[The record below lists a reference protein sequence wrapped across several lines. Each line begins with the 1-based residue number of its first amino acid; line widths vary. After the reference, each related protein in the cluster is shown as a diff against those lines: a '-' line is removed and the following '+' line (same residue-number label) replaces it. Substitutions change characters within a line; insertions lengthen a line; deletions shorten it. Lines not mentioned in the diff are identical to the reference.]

1 MWVMNDEP
9 PAKCTASG
17 GRVQRTD
24 PKYGNIYDHFNTVF
38 EWSNGL
44 RCFSSCR
51 QWESTSTDVS
61 DWITGT
67 KATAELQE
75 HVIKGRDG
83 STWKH
88 EANGPDDMY
97 QNEHNALFAAI
108 RKGEVLNNGDY
119 MCKSTLIA
127 NMARMS
133 AYTGK
138 TITWDQALN
147 SKLDTF
153 PKDGVKFGDHPVNP
167 IPVPGQTEF
176 I

>member
-1 MWVMNDEP
+1 
-9 PAKCTASG
+9 
-17 GRVQRTD
+17 
-24 PKYGNIYDHFNTVF
+24 
-38 EWSNGL
+38 
-44 RCFSSCR
+44 
-51 QWESTSTDVS
+51 
-61 DWITGT
+61 
-67 KATAELQE
+67 
-75 HVIKGRDG
+75 
-83 STWKH
+83 
-88 EANGPDDMY
+88 
-97 QNEHNALFAAI
+97 
-108 RKGEVLNNGDY
+108 